1 MSTLNDNFLTAY
13 KRLTDSFVPL
23 VGEVNGYVQS
33 TNGKQLRP
41 QLTMLSACCCGLP
54 SDIDA
59 DHPLFAITAAIE
71 ILHSST
77 LIHDDVVDNSDTRR
91 GKPSVRSL
99 YGNKVAVL
107 MGDYYLAK
115 VMQTLNKV
123 DNKEITAIVSE
134 AVIKMSE
141 GELLQQQHNGIY
153 MEESDIYMTIIE
165 HKTAS
170 FMSACCQIGSTL
182 ATDDAMLR
190 NQARLYG
197 LNIGIAFQIRDDI
210 LDYMP
215 ESVTGKPQGNDL
227 REGKCTLPLIYAL
240 KNSNNKEKILALL
253 KEKPLSDTNLHTVI
267 DTVSQGG
274 HLNQAA
280 NTLTLYID
288 RARKALE
295 AFPHNSYRDSLYDIT
310 DKLKP
315 IIR

>member
-1 MSTLNDNFLTAY
+1 MPTLIDNFIDAY
-13 KRLTDSFVPL
+13 KRLTDSVVPL
-23 VGEVNGYVQS
+23 VGEVNSYVQG
-33 TNGKQLRP
+33 THGKLLRP
-41 QLTMLSACCCGLP
+41 KLAMLTACCCGLP
-54 SDIDA
+54 TAIDA
-59 DHPLFAITAAIE
+59 NHPLFAISAAIE
-71 ILHSST
+71 LLHAST

-91 GKPSVRSL
+91 GKPSVKSL

-115 VMQTLNKV
+115 VMQTLNSV
-123 DNKEITAIVSE
+123 DNKEITAIISN

-141 GELLQQQHNGIY
+141 GELLQLQHNGTYAEDI
-153 MEESDIYMTIIE
+153 DIYMKIIE
-165 HKTAS
+165 YKTAS
-170 FMSACCQIGSTL
+170 FLSACCQIGSTL
-182 ATDDAMLR
+182 ASSNAMLR
-190 NQARLYG
+190 EQARLFG

-215 ESVTGKPQGNDL
+215 QSLTGKPQGNDL

-240 KNSNNKEKILALL
+240 KKQDNKEKITSLL
-253 KEKPLSDTNLHTVI
+253 KEKPLSDTNLHSII

-315 IIR
+315 IIQ

>member
-1 MSTLNDNFLTAY
+1 
-13 KRLTDSFVPL
+13 
-23 VGEVNGYVQS
+23 
-33 TNGKQLRP
+33 
-41 QLTMLSACCCGLP
+41 
-54 SDIDA
+54 
-59 DHPLFAITAAIE
+59 
-71 ILHSST
+71 
-77 LIHDDVVDNSDTRR
+77 
-91 GKPSVRSL
+91 
-99 YGNKVAVL
+99 
-107 MGDYYLAK
+107 
-115 VMQTLNKV
+115 
-123 DNKEITAIVSE
+123 
-134 AVIKMSE
+134 
-141 GELLQQQHNGIY
+141 
-153 MEESDIYMTIIE
+153 
-165 HKTAS
+165 
-170 FMSACCQIGSTL
+170 MSACCQIGSTL

-274 HLNQAA
+274 YLSEAA

-288 RARKALE
+288 RARRALE